1 MLGVVIRYFAKPD
14 QVDYKT
20 ACMCAGGVVGA
31 SFLTTT
37 CHHPA
42 SLMAFRL
49 ATKLRV
55 TWCTLMYKK
64 VCLIYVYKSLDFKQY
79 NITWL
84 ILINEF
90 NYSLMLKHLSVEHCF
105 SKTVIEIVYLYG
117 ISLESDD

>member
-37 CHHPA
+37 CQHPA
-42 SLMAFRL
+42 SLMGLRL

-64 VCLIYVYKSLDFKQY
+64 VRPIYVYKFLDCKKY

-84 ILINEF
+84 ILVDEF
-90 NYSLMLKHLSVEHCF
+90 NYSLMLKHLSVGHCF
-105 SKTVIEIVYLYG
+105 SKTVIEIVYLSG
-117 ISLESDD
+117 I